1 MVYGL
6 YRALPSDRAF
16 LPLSPPRSLLLKNLM
31 PASGH
36 QDHTTSPSASTLFVK
51 SASASTAPRS
61 TSVTIASAP
70 LTEQDGARIYT
81 DLQFL
86 KIRIFLLTGLDKGS

>member
-16 LPLSPPRSLLLKNLM
+16 LPLSFLRSLLLKNLM

-36 QDHTTSPSASTLFVK
+36 QDHTVLPSAKVRIRQ
-51 SASASTAPRS
+51 SAIRVHRIPPHVRDDRERPSERS
-61 TSVTIASAP
+61 
-70 LTEQDGARIYT
+70 GMARDIN
-81 DLQFL
+81 
-86 KIRIFLLTGLDKGS
+86 